1 MDAQVKRNKC
11 ALRVQR
17 WWRRHSRAP
26 CLSRGKVY
34 TYKVC
39 CIFGCQWHEIRD
51 VLDSL
56 PRTRKDECIRIYRI
70 YDKMCDGMPS
80 IDDEE
85 WSPRLPCLFADFV
98 GLYRSIIK
106 IVVTLKPSS
115 EVLFLLRIMR
125 MITLK
130 LRRLGDVIQ
139 PHRGRAKLY
148 DLLNCV
154 SLTICQMQD
163 VGRRV
168 AETVRADAILAN
180 GSAILLQS
188 FCRRQCALKVMVEA
202 RHPNYLSKYY
212 DTLEDNYKKTLTFI
226 EEAIAELS
234 QPTDKKHKELFD
246 KLQQFV
252 TVLGHQIDLK
262 VRQEGYS
269 HLVLRLMMESDRVE
283 CFCKEYIQQKE
294 QARVIRQQK
303 RQEEAN
309 KLLKEQQMRVAILE
323 KEKAATAARALARL
337 EEDKMRTAQAEQKRL
352 IKLQEIEEK
361 EYLKKKEEEK
371 EKEKEKAEK
380 VRLALE
386 KAALKEKMKAEK
398 TANWQKGNK

>member
-34 TYKVC
+34 TYKVW

-85 WSPRLPCLFADFV
+85 WSPKLPCLFADFV

-188 FCRRQCALKVMVEA
+188 FCRRQCALKVLAEA

-234 QPTDKKHKELFD
+234 QPTDKKKHKELFD

-252 TVLGHQIDLK
+252 PVLRHQIDLM
-262 VRQEGYS
+262 VCQERYS
-269 HLVLRLMMESDRVE
+269 HLVLHLMMECDRVE
-283 CFCKEYIQQKE
+283 CFGREYIQQKE
-294 QARVIRQQK
+294 QERIIRQQK
-303 RQEEAN
+303 KQEEAD
-309 KLLKEQQMRVAILE
+309 KLLKEKQERRALLE
-323 KEKAATAARALARL
+323 EKKATAAAKALARL
-337 EEDKMRTAQAEQKRL
+337 EEDKIQSAQAEQQRL
-352 IKLQEIEEK
+352 LRQQEIAEK
-361 EYLKKKEEEK
+361 EALRKKEEDEK
-371 EKEKEKAEK
+371 KAEK
-380 VRLALE
+380 VRLAQE
-386 KAALKEKMKAEK
+386 KSALRQKEKAEK
-398 TANWQKGNK
+398 TANWPKKK